1 MKLAITLV
9 ALLAITVPASAEM
22 YSVVITGSV
31 DFSQVSFGQFA
42 DVVSGDPIV
51 VELMVDSDDFIDS
64 ASFPTRAYA
73 ITDFDVTIGGIAV
86 GFQDPYPAGLTPYF
100 VIRDNDPAVDGFFLS
115 HGTDFPTGLFID
127 EPANVDDFFGVS
139 FNVTYGGELLDSL
152 DIAGATG
159 TYDFD
164 GLTVFG
170 FALTDGPFEAMF
182 FIYEQMTIT
191 GGGVAVEPRSLSQVK
206 ALFE

>member
-1 MKLAITLV
+1 MM
-9 ALLAITVPASAEM
+9 PARSP
-22 YSVVITGSV
+22 STRSV
-31 DFSQVSFGQFA
+31 DHC
-42 DVVSGDPIV
+42 
-51 VELMVDSDDFIDS
+51 
-64 ASFPTRAYA
+64 
-73 ITDFDVTIGGIAV
+73 
-86 GFQDPYPAGLTPYF
+86 PAGLTPYF